1 MCSKFSIRLKILNLN
16 EFERVIIDEI
26 KNVKIN
32 VFFVD
37 DDNRN

>member
-1 MCSKFSIRLKILNLN
+1 MRLKILNLN
-16 EFERVIIDEI
+16 EFERVIIDDV

-32 VFFVD
+32 VFSVN